1 MPMTPS
7 ERKEAMP
14 HGGQRRAAKR
24 AKVSETYV
32 TLVMNG
38 VARGST
44 PRGLR
49 TLRRVQS
56 ALAREIA
63 RPTEEVFD
71 ATILPERA
79 VA

>member
-1 MPMTPS
+1 MPMTPAQ
-7 ERKEAMP
+7 RKEAMP

-24 AKVSETYV
+24 AKVSETYA
-32 TLVMNG
+32 TTVMNG
-38 VARGST
+38 TARVST

-56 ALAREIA
+56 ALAREMGQPVEQA
-63 RPTEEVFD
+63 FD
-71 ATILPERA
+71 VAVLEQA

>member
-1 MPMTPS
+1 
-7 ERKEAMP
+7 MP

-38 VARGST
+38 VARVTT

-49 TLRRVQS
+49 TLRRVQT
-56 ALAREIA
+56 ALAREIGKPVEDVFELTTLFA
-63 RPTEEVFD
+63 RQLGED
-71 ATILPERA
+71 AA
-79 VA
+79 

>member
-38 VARGST
+38 VARVST

-49 TLRRVQS
+49 TLRRVQA
-56 ALAREIA
+56 ALAREIS
-63 RPTEEVFD
+63 RPVEEVFG
-71 ATILPERA
+71 ATHLPERA